1 MAGIV
6 DDFKKFLS
14 QGNVVD
20 LAVAVIIGGAFGKV
34 VTSLVDNIVMPLV
47 SMIMPGGDWKNAGIT
62 LSRIADPAFPNDP
75 TKTIANIW
83 KIGPFFASILD
94 FVIIALAIFLIVRL
108 LENTKKRFARKQ
120 AIAETAAPT
129 TEEQLVTTLNR
140 LADSLDRR

>member
-34 VTSLVDNIVMPLV
+34 VTSLVENMVMPLV
-47 SMIMPGGDWKNAGIT
+47 SMVMPGGDWKNAGIT
-62 LSRIADPAFPNDP
+62 LGKIADPAFPNDP
-75 TKTIANIW
+75 NKTIDNIW
-83 KIGPFFASILD
+83 KIGAFFASILD

>member
-34 VTSLVDNIVMPLV
+34 VTSLVENMVMPLV
-47 SMIMPGGDWKNAGIT
+47 SMVMPGGDWKNAGIT
-62 LSRIADPAFPNDP
+62 LGKIADPSDA
-75 TKTIANIW
+75 TKTIDNIW
-83 KIGPFFASILD
+83 KIGAFFASILD